1 MGSGAKP
8 QPTNDLV
15 HIGVYGAA
23 LVAAVSVD
31 FHSET
36 KTELYL
42 GPISHRTAPYGKLFS
57 WSSRPMEVG
66 AYDIDITTVRTSS
79 GTLEISRRKIF
90 AEMAAAVRFA
100 IRTSFFSS

>member
-1 MGSGAKP
+1 VGSGAKP

-36 KTELYL
+36 KTETVPGSNFSQDGALWEAFL
-42 GPISHRTAPYGKLFS
+42 VEQSPYG
-57 WSSRPMEVG
+57 
-66 AYDIDITTVRTSS
+66 
-79 GTLEISRRKIF
+79 SRRL
-90 AEMAAAVRFA
+90 
-100 IRTSFFSS
+100 